1 MPRRAVFLA
10 ATFVLASPCVA
21 GDLTGPAQEGSSAA
35 EIDLQQRKRPPY
47 LSTAEIAAIQ
57 YRQQCGDVSTG
68 GTPVAEEALGG
79 N

>member
-1 MPRRAVFLA
+1 MPRIAVLLA

-21 GDLTGPAQEGSSAA
+21 GDLTGAKQEGSSAG
-35 EIDLQQRKRPPY
+35 EIDQQQRKRAPY

-57 YRQQCGDVSTG
+57 YRQQCGNVSAG
-68 GTPVAEEALGG
+68 GTPVAEETLGG